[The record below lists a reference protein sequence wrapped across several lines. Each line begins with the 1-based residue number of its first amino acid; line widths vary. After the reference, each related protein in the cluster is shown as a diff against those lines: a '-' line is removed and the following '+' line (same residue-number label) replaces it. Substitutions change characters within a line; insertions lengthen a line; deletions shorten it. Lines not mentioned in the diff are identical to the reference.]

1 MATTISSGPNGVR
14 YYEWNFGIF
23 STTFGHLVIIFSS
36 AILMQISL
44 EKPFTLLEE
53 RDALR
58 DNIEQQK
65 ETLRKSKN
73 WQAIFS
79 LTERKK
85 SVDYDKDKV
94 VQNMNELN
102 HIDSQIN
109 QSHKMISDELAH
121 FQSVHPKEMIKSIKH
136 VTRAALALEKHKLSV
151 LEHTF
156 TKWNFESVSGTTSI

>member
-1 MATTISSGPNGVR
+1 M
-14 YYEWNFGIF
+14 
-23 STTFGHLVIIFSS
+23 
-36 AILMQISL
+36 

-53 RDALR
+53 RNALR

-65 ETLRKSKN
+65 ETLRKTKN

-85 SVDYDKDKV
+85 GVDYNKDKV

-121 FQSVHPKEMIKSIKH
+121 FQSIHPKEMIKSIKR
-136 VTRAALALEKHKLSV
+136 VSRAALALEKHKLSV
-151 LEHTF
+151 LEQTIS
-156 TKWNFESVSGTTSI
+156 KWNLKSASGTASI